1 MLRSRK
7 LIFCFARTIFSPRL
21 RVSRIERHACRCDVL
36 TLNSASLEDGESV
49 LTGKGDIGKH
59 RSYRQSQRPTVRLR
73 CELCLVQDVVSVV
86 ATANCLRPDNAAGC
100 ASFLEENARTSL
112 ACRLLEMGEVRCDNG
127 GLAAPRLSIQMKLAR
142 LIKVRG
148 LLVRSR
154 PRRTPAL
161 RALSASDQT
170 IDLAGVNLQLK
181 RGHLMPG
188 DAGPMVSKLT
198 ADDRPVFAH
207 RWMLRASDFGPHQF
221 IRCVCPRHSQAANSS
236 ASGACRCRLSAP
248 PGRSVAY
255 LKFTSAIGVSRGPM
269 FASASA
275 ARLVGRWMR
284 AHRQVAASWTGALA
298 FF

>member
-1 MLRSRK
+1 MPRSSK

-21 RVSRIERHACRCDVL
+21 RVGRIERHACRCDVL

-59 RSYRQSQRPTVRLR
+59 RSYRQSQRLTVRLR

-86 ATANCLRPDNAAGC
+86 ATANCLRPDSAAGC
-100 ASFLEENARTSL
+100 ASFLEGNARTSL
-112 ACRLLEMGEVRCDNG
+112 ACRLLEMEEVRCDNG

-142 LIKVRG
+142 WIKVRG

-154 PRRTPAL
+154 LGRTPAL
-161 RALSASDQT
+161 RALSASDQS
-170 IDLAGVNLQLK
+170 IDLAGVNQQLK

-188 DAGPMVSKLT
+188 DAGPTFSKLT

-207 RWMLRASDFGPHQF
+207 QWMVRVLDFARF
-221 IRCVCPRHSQAANSS
+221 TSIRCICPKHSQAAKSS
-236 ASGACRCRLSAP
+236 ASGSRCRLSAP
-248 PGRSVAY
+248 PARSVAY
-255 LKFTSAIGVSRGPM
+255 LKFTPVIGVSQGPM

-284 AHRQVAASWTGALA
+284 AHCQVAASWAGALA

>member
-1 MLRSRK
+1 MR
-7 LIFCFARTIFSPRL
+7 
-21 RVSRIERHACRCDVL
+21 
-36 TLNSASLEDGESV
+36 
-49 LTGKGDIGKH
+49 
-59 RSYRQSQRPTVRLR
+59 
-73 CELCLVQDVVSVV
+73 
-86 ATANCLRPDNAAGC
+86 
-100 ASFLEENARTSL
+100 
-112 ACRLLEMGEVRCDNG
+112 DNG

-188 DAGPMVSKLT
+188 DAGRMVSKLT

-207 RWMLRASDFGPHQF
+207 RWMVRVLDFARF
-221 IRCVCPRHSQAANSS
+221 TSIRCICPKHSQAANSS

-248 PGRSVAY
+248 PARSVAY
-255 LKFTSAIGVSRGPM
+255 LKFTPVIGVSRGPM

-284 AHRQVAASWTGALA
+284 AHCQVAASWAGALA